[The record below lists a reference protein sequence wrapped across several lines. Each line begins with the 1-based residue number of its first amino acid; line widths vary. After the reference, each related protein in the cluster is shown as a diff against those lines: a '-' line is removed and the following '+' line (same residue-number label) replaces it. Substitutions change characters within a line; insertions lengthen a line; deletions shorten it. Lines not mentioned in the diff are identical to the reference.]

1 MQLPA
6 KSVRHRINLMQLPAV
21 LIRHRVVLMRLPAIF
36 VRHCI
41 PTDATM
47 RQIDASMVLRDATM
61 VEKDATVHQTL
72 SGRHHREP
80 SATVALAAGT
90 AGRSGFPPS
99 GMGETPHGVRRFFP
113 L

>member
-80 SATVALAAGT
+80 DGA
-90 AGRSGFPPS
+90 
-99 GMGETPHGVRRFFP
+99 HGVSRPTIKPVFSVNRGGTV
-113 L
+113 